1 MADLTFQIQPSRMHI
16 FVQGCDGAE
25 ESDQST
31 IISDQIRSR
40 EGRSLG
46 LPPVNG
52 IGTDSSF
59 SSKWGGEVDAV
70 AQPSLPLP
78 LF

>member
-25 ESDQST
+25 ESDQSLY
-31 IISDQIRSR
+31 QIRSR